1 MKDYFIGVDLGGTKI
16 LTALSNEQGDIL
28 NQVYIPTEAEK
39 GQDYVIDN
47 IIKSI
52 DSLLEE
58 ENISRE
64 NIKRIGIGSPGPLN
78 IKEGLIYEAPN
89 LKWKNVPIGRILE
102 ERTGIKVNLENDAN
116 AAALGEKYFGAGKDV
131 DNMIYIT
138 VSTGIGG
145 GIIID
150 NKLLHGVKDT
160 AGEIGHMVIMVDG
173 PLCGCGNRGCFEAV
187 ASGTAISKKARELA
201 ASKPDSLLYKLVEG
215 ELAKIDGKILA
226 EAAKQGDELA
236 LKIWDEEAYY
246 LGIGIANLLNI
257 FNPEVIILGGGVMNS
272 WEHFKDKMLE
282 TLKEYAFES
291 AYNSV
296 EIRKAALGGE
306 VGARGAIAVA
316 MGG

>member
-89 LKWKNVPIGRILE
+89 LKWKNVPIGKILE
-102 ERTGIKVNLENDAN
+102 EKTGIKVNLENDAN
-116 AAALGEKYFGAGKDV
+116 AAALGRNFGAGKDV

-150 NKLLHGVKDT
+150 NK
-160 AGEIGHMVIMVDG
+160 
-173 PLCGCGNRGCFEAV
+173 
-187 ASGTAISKKARELA
+187 
-201 ASKPDSLLYKLVEG
+201 
-215 ELAKIDGKILA
+215 IL
-226 EAAKQGDELA
+226 
-236 LKIWDEEAYY
+236 
-246 LGIGIANLLNI
+246 
-257 FNPEVIILGGGVMNS
+257 
-272 WEHFKDKMLE
+272 
-282 TLKEYAFES
+282 
-291 AYNSV
+291 
-296 EIRKAALGGE
+296 
-306 VGARGAIAVA
+306 
-316 MGG
+316 MGLRIQQER